1 MIAKFEFSIDPIKQA
16 DKLKAGLRNKII
28 RIAINKAASTV
39 KSQVI
44 SNAPQRTGSLKKSIR
59 IKVKNYRAKNV
70 WVAIVGASSKYK
82 RTKKKKIIIPVFYA
96 KLVETGTK
104 HSPARPYLKPA
115 LAQKQQAYIETL
127 RAKIKEQ
134 VEEILSQQA

>member
-1 MIAKFEFSIDPIKQA
+1 MEARFEFTIDPIKQA
-16 DKLKAGLRNKII
+16 DKLKAGLRNKVI

-70 WVAIVGASSKYK
+70 WVAIVGASTSYK
-82 RTKKKKIIIPVFYA
+82 RTRKKKIIRPVAYA

-104 HSPARPYLKPA
+104 HTSAKPYLKPA
-115 LAQKQQAYIETL
+115 LAQKQQEYIQVMT
-127 RAKIKEQ
+127 AKIKEQ
-134 VEEILSQQA
+134 VEQILSQQA